1 MAGDLKKVLKKRLLV
16 SLSTRMPYLLLE
28 GHHMMGFPMALTE
41 LKVFRCR
48 NCESP
53 NLRYQSFN

>member
-16 SLSTRMPYLLLE
+16 SSSTRMPCLLLD
-28 GHHMMGFPMALTE
+28 GHYVMVFPTALTE
-41 LKVFRCR
+41 LKVSRCR

-53 NLRYQSFN
+53 DVQYPTYN